1 MKTEK
6 ECKDYLKK
14 IQEKLNEMVDKKIGA
29 INVTGL
35 SKKEIAEITNK
46 RNCLITQEYMLK
58 WFLDLEE
65 E

>member
-6 ECKDYLKK
+6 ECREYLKI
-14 IQEKLNEMVDKKIGA
+14 IQAKLDELVDKKLGA
-29 INVTGL
+29 INITGL
-35 SKKEIAEITNK
+35 SKKEVAEITNK
-46 RNCLITQEYMLK
+46 RNCLITQKYILK

>member
-14 IQEKLNEMVDKKIGA
+14 IQEKLDEMVDKKIGA

>member
-6 ECKDYLKK
+6 ECKDYLKV
-14 IQEKLNEMVDKKIGA
+14 IQKKLDELVDKKIGA

-35 SKKEIAEITNK
+35 SKKEIAEITNE

-58 WFLDLEE
+58 WFLGIEE
-65 E
+65 V

>member
-6 ECKDYLKK
+6 ECREYLKI
-14 IQEKLNEMVDKKIGA
+14 IQAKLDELVDKKIGA
-29 INVTGL
+29 INITGL
-35 SKKEIAEITNK
+35 SKKEVAEITNK

-58 WFLDLEE
+58 WFLGLEE